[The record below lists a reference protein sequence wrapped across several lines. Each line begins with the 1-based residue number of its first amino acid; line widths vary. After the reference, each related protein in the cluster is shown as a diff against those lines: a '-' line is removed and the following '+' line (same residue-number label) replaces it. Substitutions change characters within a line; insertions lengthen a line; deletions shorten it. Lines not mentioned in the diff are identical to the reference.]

1 MTNGFGIIGLLS
13 TPKYVPFTNN
23 HVIYFRS
30 NYIVANVRSISGDA
44 SEKFPQTNASM
55 RDLAF
60 SYRLISEVVP
70 YAGFDRS
77 WTNWNNDSS
86 ISGNTNEIT
95 TRSNYWMVA
104 KNLQNNLH
112 DLRLIFRFPLLPNGK
127 IGNGRLVFR
136 TTASG
141 LLSQT
146 NAPDFASQLPNPPY
160 QLFFFQPR
168 TYVKAL

>member
-1 MTNGFGIIGLLS
+1 
-13 TPKYVPFTNN
+13 
-23 HVIYFRS
+23 
-30 NYIVANVRSISGDA
+30 
-44 SEKFPQTNASM
+44 
-55 RDLAF
+55 
-60 SYRLISEVVP
+60 
-70 YAGFDRS
+70 
-77 WTNWNNDSS
+77 
-86 ISGNTNEIT
+86 
-95 TRSNYWMVA
+95 MVA

-146 NAPDFASQLPNPPY
+146 NAPGFVNANAEY
-160 QLFFFQPR
+160 QLYFFQPR